1 MKRSK
6 WLEVLHQQWLTA
18 RGGRADAA
26 ARSFRRDWEKLLD
39 DAGVA
44 RAEDRQAAVREA
56 EKEQALGHVKLHGL
70 KGRAYLVQKIEIPLE
85 AESWWHEQFG
95 SRAGSDRQQRSLEVL
110 HHSFDREHPLLPEL
124 WTALGQSLMAAFTAA
139 KTLGPFS
146 WREPERVTFLLSL
159 LFDVTSWEWPR
170 GTLLRDASVSMG
182 YDSKLL
188 EVHQAVL
195 ARALELLFGR
205 EMPLEALGIQTS
217 NSTLHF
223 SGSLTLH
230 FENGESH
237 ATDFLRFE
245 STLPVAEIERALR
258 ITTTAERLLTV
269 ENRKTTFLQLARA
282 DTGRSTLI
290 IATSFPSQAVR
301 LLLEKISVDLPHH
314 HFGDTDPAGWD
325 ILRCLREVT
334 PRPVMPF
341 FMKWRPSAKASTLT
355 SREKQILARLL
366 ADPCM
371 TDCAGE
377 LRQMLESGTRGDF
390 EQESLGSPDLAC
402 WPFYSAER
410 MVHLRLETPPSSL

>member
-95 SRAGSDRQQRSLEVL
+95 SRAGSDRQQRSLEVVRE
-110 HHSFDREHPLLPEL
+110 SFDREHPLLQEL
-124 WTALGQSLMAAFTAA
+124 WAALGQSLIAAFTAA

-159 LFDVTSWEWPR
+159 LFDVTSREWPR

-182 YDSKLL
+182 RDSKLL
-188 EVHQAVL
+188 EGHQAVL
-195 ARALELLFGR
+195 ARSLELLFGR

-223 SGSLTLH
+223 SGPLTLH

-245 STLPVAEIERALR
+245 STLPVSEIERAVR

-282 DTGRSTLI
+282 DAGRSTLI

-301 LLLEKISVDLPHH
+301 LLLEKFPAELPHH

-334 PRPVMPF
+334 PRSVMPF
-341 FMKWRPSAKASTLT
+341 LMKWRPRAEAAALT
-355 SREKQILARLL
+355 SRERQILVRLL

-390 EQESLGSPDLAC
+390 EQESLGRPDLAC
-402 WPFYSAER
+402 WPFYRVER
-410 MVHLRLETPPSSL
+410 TAHLRLETPPSSL

>member
-6 WLEVLHQQWLTA
+6 WLEVLHQQWLTV
-18 RGGRADAA
+18 RGGRVDAA

-56 EKEQALGHVKLHGL
+56 EKEQALGHLKLHGL
-70 KGRAYLVQKIEIPLE
+70 KGRAYLVQKIEIPLD

-95 SRAGSDRQQRSLEVL
+95 SRAGSDCQQRSLEVL
-110 HHSFDREHPLLPEL
+110 RDSFDREHPLLPEL
-124 WTALGQSLMAAFTAA
+124 WTALGQSLKVAFTAA

-146 WREPERVTFLLSL
+146 WREPERVKFLLSL
-159 LFDVTSWEWPR
+159 LFDVTSREWPR

-182 YDSKLL
+182 HDSKLL
-188 EVHQAVL
+188 EGHQGAL

-223 SGSLTLH
+223 SGPLTLH
-230 FENGESH
+230 FENGKSH

-245 STLPVAEIERALR
+245 STLPVAEIERAVG

-269 ENRKTTFLQLARA
+269 ENRKTSFLQLARA
-282 DTGRSTLI
+282 DAGRSTLI

-301 LLLEKISVDLPHH
+301 LLLEKISVDLPHY

-325 ILRCLREVT
+325 ILRCLSEVA
-334 PRPVMPF
+334 PRPVTPF
-341 FMKWRPSAKASTLT
+341 LMKWRPSAKASTLT
-355 SREKQILARLL
+355 YRERQILVRLL

-390 EQESLGSPDLAC
+390 EQESLGRPDIAG
-402 WPFYSAER
+402 WPFYSSER
-410 MVHLRLETPPSSL
+410 TAHLRLETPPSSL